1 MNSAR
6 KLTLVIAL
14 LLGAAPAAL
23 AQSAYTT
30 GTLSNSAAAG
40 YPSTYGTGS
49 GLYAYAPGFGVRHSG
64 RSHGPAWSSSARDH
78 DSALYDYVPSD
89 PWAADPRFNFRYQ
102 PDE

>member
-1 MNSAR
+1 MNTAR

-14 LLGAAPAAL
+14 LLSAAPAAL

-30 GTLSNSAAAG
+30 GTLSNSVAAG
-40 YPSTYGTGS
+40 YPSPYGTGS
-49 GLYAYAPGFGVRHSG
+49 GLYAYAPGLGVRHGGQHSG
-64 RSHGPAWSSSARDH
+64 RAWSSSARGH
-78 DSALYDYVPSD
+78 DPALYDYVPSD